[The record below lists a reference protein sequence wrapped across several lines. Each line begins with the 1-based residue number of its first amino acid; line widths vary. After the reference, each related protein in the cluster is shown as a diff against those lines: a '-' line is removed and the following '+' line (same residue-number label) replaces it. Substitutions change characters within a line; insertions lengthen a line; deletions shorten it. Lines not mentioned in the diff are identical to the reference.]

1 MTRRAVISFLLLT
14 SFMSAQ
20 SAPAPKIETA
30 TLGAGCFWCVEA
42 VFERLP
48 GVKKVISGYTGG
60 HVDNPTYKQICTG
73 TTGHAEVA
81 RIEFDPAVVSF
92 EKILEVFFEAHDP
105 TTLNR
110 QGADEG
116 DQYRSAIFFTGEEQQ
131 QVALRAKTAAQKHW
145 DDPIVTEVTPLG
157 KFHPAEDY
165 HQNYFKNN
173 PSQGYCSY
181 VIKPKVKKLVEKG
194 VIQSERVSN

>member
-1 MTRRAVISFLLLT
+1 
-14 SFMSAQ
+14 MSAQ
-20 SAPAPKIETA
+20 PVSPSKTQTA

-60 HVDNPTYKQICTG
+60 RVDNPTYKQICTG

-81 RIEFDPAVVSF
+81 RIEFDPAVISF
-92 EKILEVFFEAHDP
+92 EKILEVFFESHDP

-116 DQYRSAIFFTGEEQQ
+116 DQYRSAIFFADEEQKQ
-131 QVALRAKTAAQKHW
+131 AALRAKAAAQKNW
-145 DDPIVTEVTPLG
+145 DDPIVTEITPLG
-157 KFHPAEDY
+157 KFYPAEDY
-165 HQNYFKNN
+165 HQNYFKEN
-173 PSQGYCSY
+173 PDQGYCTF
-181 VIKPKVKKLVEKG
+181 VIKPKIKKLVEKG
-194 VIQSERVSN
+194 VIRSERVAN

>member
-1 MTRRAVISFLLLT
+1 MTRRGITALLLLT
-14 SFMSAQ
+14 SLMSAQ
-20 SAPAPKIETA
+20 SAPAPKTETA

-73 TTGHAEVA
+73 TTGHAEVT
-81 RIEFDPAVVSF
+81 RIEFDPTVISF

-116 DQYRSAIFFTGEEQQ
+116 DQYRSAIFFTSEEQKQ
-131 QVALRAKTAAQKHW
+131 TAIRTKAAAQKNW
-145 DDPIVTEVTPLG
+145 DDPIVTEITPLG
-157 KFHPAEDY
+157 KFYPAEDY

-173 PSQGYCSY
+173 PSQGYCAF

-194 VIQSERVSN
+194 VIQAERIAN

>member
-1 MTRRAVISFLLLT
+1 MTRRAVTAFLLLT
-14 SFMSAQ
+14 SLMSAQ
-20 SAPAPKIETA
+20 PAPAPKTETA

-60 HVDNPTYKQICTG
+60 HVANPTYKEICAG
-73 TTGHAEVA
+73 GTGHAEVA
-81 RIEFDPAVVSF
+81 QIEFDPAVISF

-116 DQYRSAIFFTGEEQQ
+116 DQYRSAIFFASEEQKQ
-131 QVALRAKTAAQKHW
+131 TAIRAKAAAQKNW
-145 DDPIVTEVTPLG
+145 DDPIVTEITPLG
-157 KFHPAEDY
+157 KFYPAEDY

-173 PSQGYCSY
+173 PNQGYCTF

-194 VIQSERVSN
+194 VIQAERVSN

>member
-1 MTRRAVISFLLLT
+1 MTRHTVIPLLLLT
-14 SFMSAQ
+14 SLMTAQPASSA
-20 SAPAPKIETA
+20 KTETA

-48 GVKKVISGYTGG
+48 GVRKVISGYTGG

-73 TTGHAEVA
+73 TTGHAEVTQV
-81 RIEFDPAVVSF
+81 EFDPAVISF

-116 DQYRSAIFFTGEEQQ
+116 DQYRSAIFFASEEQRQ
-131 QVALRAKTAAQKHW
+131 AAVRAKAAAQKNW
-145 DDPIVTEVTPLG
+145 DDPIVTEITPLG
-157 KFHPAEDY
+157 KLYPAEDY

-173 PSQGYCSY
+173 PNQGYCTF
-181 VIKPKVKKLVEKG
+181 VIKPKIKKLVEKG
-194 VIQSERVSN
+194 VIRSERVAN